1 MEPELTFT
9 QFDKVCEKY
18 PHRPAILFLG
28 EKFTYARLRDL
39 IDRFATALN
48 QLGLKKGE
56 KVMLYITNSSQW
68 VISFFAIQKIG
79 AVVVPVAPIYTSFE
93 IEYMINDSG
102 AETIICLDTNFG
114 YVQDVFS
121 KPALKRAIVTN
132 LVDLLPLWKRAA
144 GFLFDKIPNG
154 VVKNGETVFFFK
166 N

>member
-48 QLGLKKGE
+48 RLGVRKGD
-56 KVMLYITNSSQW
+56 KVMLYITNSAQW

-93 IEYMINDSG
+93 IEYMINDAG
-102 AETIICLDTNFG
+102 VETVICLDTNFG
-114 YVQDVFS
+114 YVQEIFS
-121 KPALKRAIVTN
+121 KTGLKRVIVTN
-132 LVDLLPLWKRAA
+132 LVDLLPTWKRTV
-144 GFLFDKIPNG
+144 GLLFDKIPKG
-154 VVKNGETVFFFK
+154 IVKKGEKVY
-166 N
+166 